1 MNKKQGICIIN
12 YQMGNIGSVAKKIK
26 HIGYEPVIA
35 STQKD
40 IQSASKIILP
50 GVGHF
55 ASAVNKLKSLNL
67 WNAINEAVLVNKTP
81 ILGIC
86 LGMQLMA
93 GYSEEGA
100 VKGFGWFDADVIRF
114 RIENKIKYKVPHMAW
129 NSANAQ
135 KESPLL
141 ENIPDNTMFY
151 FVHSFHIRCNEQK
164 DILSATEY
172 EYDFTSAIQKGNIYG
187 TQFHPEK
194 SHDWGE
200 QLLTNFVK
208 L

>member
-1 MNKKQGICIIN
+1 MNNKITIID
-12 YQMGNIGSVAKKIK
+12 YGMGNLRSVQNKIARIGAEVTISSNPDEIR
-26 HIGYEPVIA
+26 H
-35 STQKD
+35 
-40 IQSASKIILP
+40 ASKLILP

-55 ASAVNKLKSLNL
+55 ASGVKKLTELGICDVLNK
-67 WNAINEAVLVNKTP
+67 AVLINKTP

-93 GYSEEGA
+93 GYCEEGG
-100 VKGFGWFDADVIRF
+100 VEGLGWFDADVIRF
-114 RIENKIKYKVPHMAW
+114 RIENKIKYKVPHIAW

-135 KESPLL
+135 KESTLL
-141 ENIPDNTMFY
+141 ENIPDDTMFY
-151 FVHSFHIRCNEQK
+151 FVHSFHIRCNDQK
-164 DILSATEY
+164 DILSTTEY
-172 EYDFTSAIQKGNIYG
+172 EYEFTSAIQKGNIYG

>member
-1 MNKKQGICIIN
+1 MNKIVIVN
-12 YQMGNIGSVAKKIK
+12 YGMGNLRSVQKKLARIGAEVNISSDPGEIR
-26 HIGYEPVIA
+26 H
-35 STQKD
+35 
-40 IQSASKIILP
+40 ASKLILP

-55 ASAVNKLKSLNL
+55 ANGVKKLTELGIWDVLNK
-67 WNAINEAVLVNKTP
+67 AVLIDKTP

-100 VKGFGWFDADVIRF
+100 VEGLGWFDADVIRF

-129 NSANAQ
+129 NSVNVQ
-135 KESPLL
+135 KESALL
-141 ENIPDNTMFY
+141 DNIPDNTMFY

-164 DILSATEY
+164 VILSTTEY
-172 EYDFTSAIQKGNIYG
+172 EYEFTSAIQKENIYG

-208 L
+208 M